1 MFDKHNMDKEEPDT
15 KNKPFANLKT
25 ILLRI
30 LTNKKFLLT
39 FAIIVLI
46 TIAEFSTDFVEIV
59 LGNIVEL
66 TNPYRPKTG
75 TIWEQHK
82 KDRLASEQL
91 NEIIASLPD
100 EQQQIPEITDLV
112 QLKTQLQQQQSLLIT
127 ADQFR
132 NLYSQIPI
140 RIAGEVISPFDLL
153 KLSHSHKW
161 VWTKIVKNDSS
172 LSLYFFDGDKQ
183 LLMDTYPPLS
193 VLYKIPAAEQAASVS
208 LDAMDIFKGRIFS
221 RDQFFAVFDD
231 LPNSVKLRLMNNPF
245 ELVQWDK
252 NIQKVAISRY
262 VDDNIV
268 KIGFQVNQGIYT
280 EVYTF
285 EASDWAIDMFI
296 EKLNSL
302 FPGLNFE
309 YPEDRY
315 SAFPDYF

>member
-1 MFDKHNMDKEEPDT
+1 MEKEEHDT
-15 KNKPFANLKT
+15 KNKPLFNLKT
-25 ILLRI
+25 ILLQI
-30 LTNKKFLLT
+30 LTNKKFILT
-39 FAIIVLI
+39 FSIIVLI
-46 TIAEFSTDFVEIV
+46 TIVEFSTDLVEIV

-75 TIWEQHK
+75 TIWEMHK

-100 EQQQIPEITDLV
+100 EQQQIPEINDLV
-112 QLKTQLQQQQSLLIT
+112 QLKTQLEQQQSLLIT

-132 NLYSQIPI
+132 NLYNQIPI

-153 KLSHSHKW
+153 KLSHSRKW
-161 VWTKIVKNDSS
+161 IWTKIVKNDSS
-172 LSLYFFDGDKQ
+172 LSCYFFDGDKQ

-193 VLYKIPAAEQAASVS
+193 MLYNIPEVDRSGSVS
-208 LDAMDIFKGRIFS
+208 LDAMETFKGRGFG
-221 RDQFFAVFDD
+221 RDQFFTVFDD

-245 ELVQWDK
+245 QLVQWDR
-252 NIQKVAISRY
+252 NIQKIAISRY

-285 EASDWAIDMFI
+285 EASDWAIDIFI

-315 SAFPDYF
+315 SASPDYF

>member
-1 MFDKHNMDKEEPDT
+1 MEKEQIDAE
-15 KNKPFANLKT
+15 NKPPRNLKT
-25 ILLRI
+25 KLLRL

-39 FAIIVLI
+39 FSIILFI
-46 TIAEFSTDFVEIV
+46 TIIEFSTDFVEIV

-75 TIWEQHK
+75 TIWELHK
-82 KDRLASEQL
+82 KDRLASAQL

-100 EQQQIPEITDLV
+100 EQQPIPDITDLA
-112 QLKTQLQQQQSLLIT
+112 QLKSQLEQQPSLLIT

-132 NLYSQIPI
+132 NLYSQLPF

-153 KLSHSHKW
+153 KLSHSRKW
-161 VWTKIVKNDSS
+161 IWTKIVKNDSS

-193 VLYKIPAAEQAASVS
+193 VLYNIPAADRSGSVS
-208 LDAMDIFKGRIFS
+208 LDAMDIFNGRIFS

-245 ELVQWDK
+245 QLVQWDR
-252 NIQKVAISRY
+252 NIQKVAISHY
-262 VDDNIV
+262 VADNIV

-309 YPEDRY
+309 SPEDRY
-315 SAFPDYF
+315 SASPDHF

>member
-1 MFDKHNMDKEEPDT
+1 MEKEEHDT
-15 KNKPFANLKT
+15 KNKPLFNLKT
-25 ILLRI
+25 ILLQI

-39 FAIIVLI
+39 FSIIVLI
-46 TIAEFSTDFVEIV
+46 TIVEFSTDLVEIV

-75 TIWEQHK
+75 TIWEMHK

-100 EQQQIPEITDLV
+100 EQQQIPEINDLV
-112 QLKTQLQQQQSLLIT
+112 QLKTQLEQQQSLLIT

-132 NLYSQIPI
+132 NLYNQIPI

-153 KLSHSHKW
+153 KLSHSRKW
-161 VWTKIVKNDSS
+161 IWTKIVKNDSS
-172 LSLYFFDGDKQ
+172 LSCYFFDGDKQ

-193 VLYKIPAAEQAASVS
+193 MLYNIPEVDRSGSVS
-208 LDAMDIFKGRIFS
+208 LDAMEMFKGRGFG
-221 RDQFFAVFDD
+221 RDQFFTVFDD

-245 ELVQWDK
+245 QLVQWDR
-252 NIQKVAISRY
+252 NIQKIAISRY

-285 EASDWAIDMFI
+285 EASDWAIDIFI

-315 SAFPDYF
+315 SASPDYF